1 MRTFSILGDS
11 ISTFTGFVPAENH
24 VYYEGERLE
33 GTGVLAVA
41 DTWWAKVV
49 DRLGGSLLANASFSG
64 SMVEGAG
71 FPAACSSRRIDQVAG
86 PAGEAPDEAI
96 VFIGINDYG
105 WGGAEAQAAG
115 RSAATPVDLDLSAR
129 PERIAGRAPAGAAT
143 RFGSAYR
150 AMLSSLRIA
159 YPDTRVW
166 CMTLLP
172 GRAHDLARPSFC
184 YRLRGLD
191 IEDYNKQIR
200 DAARATSCFV
210 ADVAAL
216 GFDYDA
222 SDGTHPTALG
232 MSQLAAMTLAAM
244 DVEEEVRA
252 GGDFAS
258 AVDWAR
264 ADLVMRGAVEE
275 DMTSRRLCDE
285 ECCVG
290 CPYARSTGN
299 QWSCV
304 CEKPAPDAA
313 PSIS

>member
-49 DRLGGSLLANASFSG
+49 DRLGGASFSG

-159 YPDTRVW
+159 YPDTRGW
-166 CMTLLP
+166 CMRLVRRRVSWRMWRRSASITT
-172 GRAHDLARPSFC
+172 RATAPT
-184 YRLRGLD
+184 RLR
-191 IEDYNKQIR
+191 
-200 DAARATSCFV
+200 
-210 ADVAAL
+210 
-216 GFDYDA
+216 
-222 SDGTHPTALG
+222 
-232 MSQLAAMTLAAM
+232 
-244 DVEEEVRA
+244 
-252 GGDFAS
+252 S
-258 AVDWAR
+258 A
-264 ADLVMRGAVEE
+264 
-275 DMTSRRLCDE
+275 
-285 ECCVG
+285 
-290 CPYARSTGN
+290 
-299 QWSCV
+299 
-304 CEKPAPDAA
+304 
-313 PSIS
+313 